1 MINYEIETMEQLVP
15 VEHFSLHNILHK
27 MVCMDKISKEEMES
41 LLVKSG
47 LTKIKEGVYT
57 DESGS
62 ILTMNVVKQ

>member
-27 MVCMDKISKEEMES
+27 MVYMDKISKEEMES